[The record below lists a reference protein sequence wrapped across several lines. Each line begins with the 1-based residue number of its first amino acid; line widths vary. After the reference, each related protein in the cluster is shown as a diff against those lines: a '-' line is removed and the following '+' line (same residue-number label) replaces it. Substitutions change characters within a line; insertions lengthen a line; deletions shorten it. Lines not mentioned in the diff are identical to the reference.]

1 VLFYRIGQQ
10 AAEAGTMLAR
20 DQLDEYRRRGLVFLP
35 GLFAADEIA
44 ALNAE
49 KTRIFSLPN
58 PAHLRAASGEYL
70 GTTAMDRVS
79 ELYARLLCDERLL
92 SIGEQILGPGLYCHQ
107 YKIILKEPFGEL
119 SLPWHQDYAP
129 WHHHD
134 GMPAASA
141 LSIGI
146 FLDEVSEFNGP
157 ITCIP
162 QSHRHG
168 LIDYEVIDVPGTTP
182 IPSLPDRTVAEL
194 VAAGG
199 LVAPKGPA
207 GSVTVFD
214 SCTAHASGQNLSPFP
229 RHLIYLSYNPVHN
242 AITTPTR
249 PEHFANRDFTPLAR
263 APAGQLLG

>member
-1 VLFYRIGQQ
+1 
-10 AAEAGTMLAR
+10 MLTR
-20 DQLDEYRRRGLVFLP
+20 EQLDDYRNDGLLFLP
-35 GLFAADEIA
+35 ALFEADEID

-49 KTRIFSLPN
+49 KARIFSLTGA
-58 PAHLRAASGEYL
+58 AHLRAASGEYL

-92 SIGEQILGPGLYCHQ
+92 SIGEQILGPELYCHQ

-129 WHHHD
+129 WRHHD
-134 GMPAASA
+134 GMPAANA

-157 ITCIP
+157 ITYIP
-162 QSHRHG
+162 ESHRHG

-182 IPSLPDRTVAEL
+182 IPSLPDATVARL

-229 RHLIYLSYNPVHN
+229 RHLIYLSYNPAGN
-242 AITTPTR
+242 AITAPTR
-249 PEHFANRDFTPLAR
+249 PDHFANRDFSPLVM
-263 APAGQLLG
+263 APVDRLLR

>member
-1 VLFYRIGQQ
+1 
-10 AAEAGTMLAR
+10 MLTQE
-20 DQLDEYRRRGLVFLP
+20 QLDNYRNDGLVFLP
-35 GLFAADEIA
+35 GLFGAQEID

-49 KTRIFSLPN
+49 KARIFSLTSA
-58 PAHLRAASGEYL
+58 AHLRAGTGEYL

-79 ELYARLLCDERLL
+79 KLYARLLCDERLL
-92 SIGEQILGPGLYCHQ
+92 SIGEQILGPELYCHQ

-129 WHHHD
+129 WQHHD
-134 GMPAASA
+134 GMPEACA
-141 LSIGI
+141 LSLGI

-157 ITCIP
+157 ITYIP

-182 IPSLPDRTVAEL
+182 IPSLPDATVAEL

-199 LVAPKGPA
+199 IVAPKGAA

-214 SCTAHASGQNLSPFP
+214 SCTAHASGRNLSPFP
-229 RHLIYLSYNPVHN
+229 RHLIYLSYNPARN
-242 AITTPTR
+242 AITAPTR
-249 PEHFANRDFTPLAR
+249 PDHFANRDFTPLVR
-263 APAGQLLG
+263 SPATELLG

>member
-1 VLFYRIGQQ
+1 
-10 AAEAGTMLAR
+10 MLTR
-20 DQLDEYRRRGLVFLP
+20 DQLEDYRTNGLVFLP
-35 GLFAADEIA
+35 GLFAGDEIE

-49 KTRIFSLPN
+49 KARIFSL
-58 PAHLRAASGEYL
+58 ASATHLRAASGETL
-70 GTTAMDRVS
+70 GTTAMERVS

-92 SIGEQILGPGLYCHQ
+92 SIAEQILGPGLYCHQ

-146 FLDEVSEFNGP
+146 FLDDVSEFNGP
-157 ITCIP
+157 ITYIP
-162 QSHRHG
+162 GSHRHG

-182 IPSLPDRTVAEL
+182 IPSLPDAKVAEL

-214 SCTAHASGQNLSPFP
+214 ACTAHASGRNLSPFP
-229 RHLIYLSYNPVHN
+229 RHLIYLSYNPVDN
-242 AITTPTR
+242 AITAPTR
-249 PEHFANRDFTPLAR
+249 PDHFANRDFTPLVKA
-263 APAGQLLG
+263 QLDANRGG